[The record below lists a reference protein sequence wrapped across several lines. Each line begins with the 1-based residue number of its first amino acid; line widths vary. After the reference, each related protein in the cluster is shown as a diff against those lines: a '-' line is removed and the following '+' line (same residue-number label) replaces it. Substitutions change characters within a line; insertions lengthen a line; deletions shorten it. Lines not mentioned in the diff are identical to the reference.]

1 MNGGLIAEDV
11 ASIAGL
17 NSYEWDLT
25 GFAEN
30 DSIRIRIVSNEKV
43 VLDEETEQYVKAR
56 DINGWYIKTKNPST
70 LQSVSSNSRYFIG
83 PRNTQRIESRK

>member
-11 ASIAGL
+11 VSIAGL
-17 NSYEWDLT
+17 NSFEWDLT

-30 DSIRIRIVSNEKV
+30 DSVRIRIVSNEKV
-43 VLDEETEQYVKAR
+43 VLDKETEQYVKAR

-70 LQSVSSNSRYFIG
+70 FQTISSNSRYFIG
-83 PRNTQRIESRK
+83 PRNTQRSESRK